1 MAEVANGD
9 RAVWLK
15 LAALVLILIGGGL
28 AAALTPLGQYL
39 SRDGVDLAITWLR
52 SSPAAALVY
61 VVVYAAATAL
71 AIPGSILTLAGGA
84 MFGVFWGT
92 LYTTVGANIGAN
104 LAFGIGRYLGRDG
117 IERLAGTRLHAVD
130 RATENHGFR
139 GLLTLRLIPAV
150 PFNALNFGSGLTAI
164 RWPTYALATVIGI
177 FPGTLVYTMF
187 ADALLAG
194 SQEASRDALLRVLIS
209 GAILVLLSF
218 LPMIAKRLGLM
229 TTGGGAALLAL
240 VVSPLVQTPDDSN
253 LAAQELPDHS
263 AFTTVL
269 AEVVAQPLVDY
280 QKLKDGR
287 SALDAYIAS
296 MAEASASQL
305 EATSVDARLAFWINA
320 YNACMLKLVVDHYPI
335 EKDGGLFSRIRNAV
349 ADRPANSVW
358 QIPDVFSA
366 KHCRIAGAE
375 RSQDEIEH
383 EIIRPMGDPRI
394 HFAVNCAA
402 RSCPPIWPEA
412 YTGDELDAQLD
423 RAVGNLVGN
432 PEHLR
437 VGRETHTTV
446 RLNRVLDWY
455 GDDFGGIEGLKTFLI
470 PYVPSATAQDLLD
483 ARTDIEF
490 FDYDWTLNDI
500 GR

>member
-1 MAEVANGD
+1 M
-9 RAVWLK
+9 
-15 LAALVLILIGGGL
+15 
-28 AAALTPLGQYL
+28 
-39 SRDGVDLAITWLR
+39 
-52 SSPAAALVY
+52 
-61 VVVYAAATAL
+61 
-71 AIPGSILTLAGGA
+71 
-84 MFGVFWGT
+84 
-92 LYTTVGANIGAN
+92 
-104 LAFGIGRYLGRDG
+104 
-117 IERLAGTRLHAVD
+117 
-130 RATENHGFR
+130 
-139 GLLTLRLIPAV
+139 
-150 PFNALNFGSGLTAI
+150 
-164 RWPTYALATVIGI
+164 IGI

-209 GAILVLLSF
+209 GALLVSLSF
-218 LPMIAKRLGLM
+218 LPVIAKRLGLKM
-229 TTGGGAALLAL
+229 PGAAPAILAL
-240 VVSPLVQTPDDSN
+240 LLSPLAPSTHDSN
-253 LAAQELPDHS
+253 LGGAGFADHS
-263 AFTTVL
+263 AFTAVL

-335 EKDGGLFSRIRNAV
+335 ERDGGLFSRIRNAV

-383 EIIRPMGDPRI
+383 EIIRPLGDPRI

-402 RSCPPIWPEA
+402 RSCPPLWPDA
-412 YTGDELDAQLD
+412 YTGDELDTQLD
-423 RAVGNLVGN
+423 RAVRNLVGD
-432 PEHLR
+432 PENFR
-437 VGRETHTTV
+437 VERGTRTTV

-490 FDYDWTLNDI
+490 FDYDWTLNDV